1 MNKSGMRAHGLML
14 LATVLI
20 ATSFPVGA
28 AITHGLDSVV
38 LTLLRFSLAALVF
51 APIVAWRYGLPWP
64 SWRDLACYSV
74 ISACLVGFFWGMF
87 AALRFTS
94 VLNTATIFTLTPAI
108 TAAVSAVLLRERLGR
123 AARVALPVGMVGA
136 LWVIFR
142 GDMGALLAMD
152 LGQGDAIFLAAC
164 IGLGCYSPLLKLLH
178 RGEPMARVTFWT
190 LVTGAGWL
198 FLLSAGR
205 LGAVGWT
212 TVPVAVYGGIA
223 YLAVFT
229 TLITFFIFQRSVAVI
244 GPTRVMSYTYLN
256 PVLVLLIGLGFGEP
270 LPALTTYPGLALI
283 VGATFILQRAQ
294 APVNAG

>member
-1 MNKSGMRAHGLML
+1 MNKSVMRAHGLML

-64 SWRDLACYSV
+64 SWRDLARYSV

-164 IGLGCYSPLLKLLH
+164 IAMGCYTPLLKLLH

-198 FLLSAGR
+198 FLLSPGR

-244 GPTRVMSYTYLN
+244 GPTRVMSYSYLN

-270 LPALTTYPGLALI
+270 LPALATYPGLVLI

>member
-1 MNKSGMRAHGLML
+1 MNKSVMRAHGLML

-51 APIVAWRYGLPWP
+51 APIVAWRYGLPWIG
-64 SWRDLACYSV
+64 WRDLARYSV

-87 AALRFTS
+87 VALRLTS

-108 TAAVSAVLLRERLGR
+108 TAAVSAVLLRERLGP

-164 IGLGCYSPLLKLLH
+164 IAMGCYSPLLKLLH

-205 LGAVGWT
+205 LGAVGWP

-229 TLITFFIFQRSVAVI
+229 TLITFFIFQTSVAVI

-256 PVLVLLIGLGFGEP
+256 PVLVVLIGIGFGEP
-270 LPALTTYPGLALI
+270 LPALTTYPGLVLI
-283 VGATFILQRAQ
+283 VGATVILQRTQ
-294 APVNAG
+294 APVNAR

>member
-1 MNKSGMRAHGLML
+1 
-14 LATVLI
+14 
-20 ATSFPVGA
+20 
-28 AITHGLDSVV
+28 
-38 LTLLRFSLAALVF
+38 
-51 APIVAWRYGLPWP
+51 
-64 SWRDLACYSV
+64 
-74 ISACLVGFFWGMF
+74 
-87 AALRFTS
+87 
-94 VLNTATIFTLTPAI
+94 
-108 TAAVSAVLLRERLGR
+108 
-123 AARVALPVGMVGA
+123 MVGT

-164 IGLGCYSPLLKLLH
+164 IAMGCYSPSLKFLH

-190 LVTGAGWL
+190 LVTGVGWL

-229 TLITFFIFQRSVAVI
+229 TLITFFIFQRSVAAI

-270 LPALTTYPGLALI
+270 PPALTTYPGLVRI
-283 VGATFILQRAQ
+283 VGATFLLFFIRLTGKSAETGSLETDCTTIATMVSQSIRDLGEKAGDSAGFGGPRLSRRPIARSNQGRNDPMSLEAIFGTTRYRKDATRAS
-294 APVNAG
+294 

>member
-1 MNKSGMRAHGLML
+1 MRAHGLML

-64 SWRDLACYSV
+64 GWRDLARYSV

-108 TAAVSAVLLRERLGR
+108 TAAVSAALLRERLGR

-164 IGLGCYSPLLKLLH
+164 IALGCYSPLLKLLY

-190 LVTGAGWL
+190 LVTGAAWL

-212 TVPVAVYGGIA
+212 TVPVAVYVGIA

-229 TLITFFIFQRSVAVI
+229 TLITFFIFQSSVAVI

-270 LPALTTYPGLALI
+270 LPALTTYPGLVLI